1 VTHCLIPPTSSRRP
15 YLSDVLELSALLG
28 ALALPSE
35 APEPTKFKDI
45 RISLGKSSG
54 IDLQSVSVTLPK
66 PLEIVERDD
75 DLFEIGGADASGP
88 FQSRLHDTI
97 DRVRNAGRAPDLEN
111 DQDEAPEAKKD
122 RTAAAR
128 QRRCRKKQR
137 QHDSHGVQTETGV
150 TERDSERDG
159 VTTAPALPQLDLQ
172 NGGQNQALTH

>member
-1 VTHCLIPPTSSRRP
+1 MKLKSNIMNS
-15 YLSDVLELSALLG
+15 
-28 ALALPSE
+28 
-35 APEPTKFKDI
+35 FK
-45 RISLGKSSG
+45 ISLLACTIVMSG
-54 IDLQSVSVTLPK
+54 AVAFALQ
-66 PLEIVERDD
+66 
-75 DLFEIGGADASGP
+75 A
-88 FQSRLHDTI
+88 
-97 DRVRNAGRAPDLEN
+97 
-111 DQDEAPEAKKD
+111 APEAKKD